1 MSAPKVTI
9 ETSTM
14 TVEKALM
21 NQVRDMLAAVASG
34 NTPFPTEVSA
44 LRKSVNDA
52 LDKVNAQ
59 HLMQGR
65 YRCTHCFHEWT
76 VEDDLN
82 DAKDCPECNTPAI
95 EPYFSGNP
103 YDFNAVPTYALAEHE
118 RRYPDPAAYGTYT
131 VEVHR
136 TAVRCREIQ
145 VENEIGPA
153 SAQIHAMA
161 LAPDQVFSND
171 IEAEYHVE
179 GHEFEPAVT
188 ADNSEGDT
196 DSV

>member
-9 ETSTM
+9 ETSAI

-34 NTPFPTEVSA
+34 NIPFSTEISA

-76 VEDDLN
+76 VEDELN
-82 DAKDCPECNTPAI
+82 DAKDCPDCSTPAI

-103 YDFNAVPTYALAEHE
+103 YDFNAIPTYALAEHE
-118 RRYPDPAAYGTYT
+118 RRYPNPAAYGTYT
-131 VEVHR
+131 VQVHR

-153 SAQIHAMA
+153 SAEIHAIA
-161 LAPDQVFSND
+161 LAPDQVFSSD
-171 IEAEYHVE
+171 IDAEYHVE
-179 GHEFEPAVT
+179 GHEFEAAGT
-188 ADNSEGDT
+188 AENSGGDT
-196 DSV
+196 DAV